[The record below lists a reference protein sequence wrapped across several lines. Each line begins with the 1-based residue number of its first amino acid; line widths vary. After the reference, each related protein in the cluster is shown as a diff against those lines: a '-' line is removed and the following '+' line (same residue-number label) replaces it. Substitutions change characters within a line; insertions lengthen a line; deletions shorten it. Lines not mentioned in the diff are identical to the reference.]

1 MREENRLLQERC
13 RKYESL
19 LETSGDP
26 EILRKFFEIEQR
38 KEIVEEAKKEAE
50 IKSKELE
57 LIKD

>member
-1 MREENRLLQERC
+1 MREENRQLKDRC
-13 RKYESL
+13 KKYENL

-38 KEIVEEAKKEAE
+38 KEIVEEARKEAE

-57 LIKD
+57 LMKE